1 MSAYTEQ
8 QREDAIEE
16 MMGQRRYVED
26 FLFQGE
32 ADPTEV
38 VILLMSRDLPMQTRD
53 SRDDALIDAYGA
65 QRDALREA
73 FTAYA
78 NETPLGQRR
87 SRVDRYLDF
96 HEANRLEDAA

>member
-1 MSAYTEQ
+1 MSTYRDQ
-8 QREDAIEE
+8 QREEAIEE

-38 VILLMSRDLPMQTRD
+38 VLLLISRDVPMQTRD

-65 QRDALREA
+65 QRNSLREA

-78 NETPLGQRR
+78 NDTQLGQRQ
-87 SRVDRYLDF
+87 SRVDRYMTF
-96 HEANRLEDAA
+96 HETTRLEDAA